1 MYIQTLENCCSI
13 IEIYDLYYITLESF
27 EETLCNFLARDY
39 NLPEK
44 EYPTCIIAT
53 TNNDDQPEAVKFL
66 KEMKFKELPFYGRHQ
81 ESNIKKLGKREKYCS
96 LWIRTSLPK
105 GIITKAKRI
114 QRDYRKY

>member
-1 MYIQTLENCCSI
+1 MYIRTLEGCCSI
-13 IEIYDLYYITLESF
+13 IEIENLYKITQSEF
-27 EETLCNFLARDY
+27 KKELCDFLAEDY
-39 NLPEK
+39 FLTEK

-53 TNNDDQPEAVKFL
+53 TNNDEQPEAIKVL
-66 KEMKFKELPFYGRHQ
+66 KELKFKEIPFYGRHQ
-81 ESNIKKLGKREKYCS
+81 ESNLKTTGKKRKYCS

>member
-13 IEIYDLYYITLESF
+13 IEIFDVYSITRSEF
-27 EETLCNFLARDY
+27 EKNLCYFLAEAY
-39 NLPEK
+39 ILSEK

-53 TNNDDQPEAVKFL
+53 TNNDKQPEAVKFL

-81 ESNIKKLGKREKYCS
+81 ENNLKTTGKRSKYCS